1 VAKAAE
7 CLLCK
12 HETLSSVSS
21 TAKKQPNQTKPKQQ
35 QKNYEIILQTPEK
48 QRSPS
53 TVAA

>member
-1 VAKAAE
+1 VLPHHCFFA
-7 CLLCK
+7 
-12 HETLSSVSS
+12 VSS